1 MTRAASYVIGFS
13 MAQIKTFILKN
24 FILKN
29 LSTVA
34 VLLCFTTFAVSPSL
48 KAEEPVFRLYLT
60 MAAQS
65 LNPSQFYGTETTYLI
80 SQLFRG
86 LYRVDSKKGLIPEGA
101 ERCDWKGLK
110 LNCTLN
116 KNVKWSDGIPVK
128 AQDYERAF
136 RHLIDPESKSNEIAH
151 LLKLKNAKEILAGKL
166 KPETLGIKAI
176 DDYHLEFDFDK
187 KDPEFL
193 ARLSA
198 NVMVPWRVL
207 PDIKKATEVLTNGP
221 YKLKIFNNKK
231 AYLVKNEYYPFGN
244 PNRPDVE
251 IFYVEES
258 STGQNLFDIGKIDLV
273 HQLNTAFIPKYKK
286 ENMFNVLFSRFDYI
300 GFGAELQ
307 KNIHFRKALAF
318 SADYDELKKL
328 LYASGRPGCPSL
340 TDSYIEKRQCYPF
353 DVKRAKTELK
363 KVPKELLERRLT
375 MKFSRAS
382 GDQLLR
388 VMEWYQNQWKKNLGI
403 NIDIEM
409 IEQGMY
415 IQDLRMN
422 PPDLFRKG
430 IVLDRPTCLSALE
443 TFQKDNIDNFIHF
456 NNVKYEKILNQLENT
471 ANIKEKKKLCSAG
484 IKILMDEYR
493 IIPQGVL
500 HFTMLKSN
508 RFDGIEFNELNQMNL
523 SNLTPKKI
531 TH

>member
-1 MTRAASYVIGFS
+1 MV
-13 MAQIKTFILKN
+13 QIKTFLPKKLPI
-24 FILKN
+24 
-29 LSTVA
+29 VA
-34 VLLCFTTFAVSPSL
+34 ILLCSLTFLVTPSL
-48 KAEEPVFRLYLT
+48 KAEEPVFKMYLT

-65 LNPSQFYGTETTYLI
+65 LNPSQYYGTETSYLI
-80 SQLFRG
+80 SNLFRG

-101 ERCDWKGLK
+101 EHCDWKGLT
-110 LNCTLN
+110 LNCKLN
-116 KNVKWSDGIPVK
+116 KNVKWSDGAPVK

-136 RHLIDPESKSNEIAH
+136 KHLVDPESKSNEIAH
-151 LLKLKNAKEILAGKL
+151 LLKLKNAIQILAGKL
-166 KPETLGIKAI
+166 KPDTLGVKAI
-176 DDYHLEFDFDK
+176 DDDHLQFTFDK
-187 KDPEFL
+187 KDPEFI

-258 STGQNLFDIGKIDLV
+258 STGQNLFDLGKIDLV

-286 ENMFNVLFSRFDYI
+286 EDMFNVLFSRFDYV
-300 GFGAELQ
+300 GFGQDLQ
-307 KNIHFRKALAF
+307 KDIHFRKALAL
-318 SADYDELKKL
+318 SVDYDELKKL
-328 LYASGRPGCPSL
+328 LYASGKPGCPSL
-340 TDSYIEKRQCYPF
+340 MDSYIEKRQCYPF
-353 DVKRAKTELK
+353 DVKKAKEELK
-363 KVPKELLERRLT
+363 KVPKELLEKRLT

-388 VMEWYQNQWKKNLGI
+388 IMEWYQNQWKKNLGI
-403 NIDIEM
+403 TVDIEM

-415 IQDLRMN
+415 LQDLRMN

-443 TFQKDNIDNFIHF
+443 TFQKGNIDNFIHF
-456 NNVKYEKILNQLENT
+456 NNKKYENILKKLEASENP
-471 ANIKEKKKLCSAG
+471 KEKKKLCSAG

-493 IIPQGVL
+493 LIPQGVL

-508 RFDGIEFNELNQMNL
+508 RFDGIEFNELNQLNL
-523 SNLTPKKI
+523 SNLKI
-531 TH
+531 KTQ